1 MDKIIIRSS
10 VSLAT
15 LHNRRDFGKRLD
27 KIEKLISPKPKEK
40 GKKENA

>member
-1 MDKIIIRSS
+1 MKKIIIIRSK

-27 KIEKLISPKPKEK
+27 KINKLTKDVK
-40 GKKENA
+40 GKSYAK